1 MESYR
6 ASLNHEM
13 RAPLETSK
21 QTLDDFLKLILS
33 DHNLPMEL
41 KREAKRVL
49 SISNSQLMFV
59 ASFIDD
65 LLSMSQSLNSQ
76 LVMENKP
83 FQTRKLFDFI
93 LKMFQPMMKRSET
106 KLFFHVMSAEELR
119 GEVHDQNCEI
129 LLLDFQQKFK

>member
-13 RAPLETSK
+13 RAPLETSM

-76 LVMENKP
+76 LIMENKP
-83 FQTRKLFDFI
+83 FQTR
-93 LKMFQPMMKRSET
+93 
-106 KLFFHVMSAEELR
+106 
-119 GEVHDQNCEI
+119 
-129 LLLDFQQKFK
+129 